1 MFVIRVAAASL
12 NTIPLNWN
20 HNFSAILEA
29 IEQARAND
37 VEILCLPELCI
48 TGYSCE
54 DAFSSPE
61 LLQKALKKVIELA
74 PHTLGMVV
82 CVGLPVSLNKS
93 ILNCACV
100 LADGRIIGIVPKKN
114 LAGDGV
120 HYEPRWFKPSR
131 DGVYTVFRQSGLEV
145 PLGDLVF
152 DFLGVRLGFEICEDA
167 WSIQRPGNQLAKRGV
182 DIIMNPSASHFS
194 FGKAEVRKRFVME
207 ASRAFG
213 SVYLYSNLNGCESG
227 RVIFDGGALIAS
239 EGKVRAL
246 GPRFSFDRSNLSICS
261 VDIEYNRSL
270 ISRVSSLTENL
281 DDKLVVFDSHYFRGE
296 AVESESPQL
305 LPALEYAEEF
315 SHILALGL
323 RDWLERKKRTCLVL
337 PEGSSDLAHQCMLKL
352 STLLPEP
359 YTYSGMVDFT
369 QKIPE
374 NALLCSPINRSEIS
388 LGLWNIQ
395 REAFCDLAP
404 FGGISE
410 TFLCNWAGI
419 PHEGRAVGGIPLAIL
434 GDMERA
440 AVLKRRGPASI
451 FSELSVRY
459 PQYSQ
464 AELFG
469 FLRQFLLSFCH
480 TAGGRERLPPSFHLD
495 EQSLDAHLWF
505 RFPSFNGAFSEELE
519 ELRMNLE
526 ETCLK

>member
-12 NTIPLNWN
+12 NTIPLNWS
-20 HNFSAILEA
+20 HNFSAILQA
-29 IEQARAND
+29 IEEARAND
-37 VEILCLPELCI
+37 VEILCLPELCV

-61 LLQKALKKVIELA
+61 LLQKALNKVLELA

-131 DGVYTVFRQSGLEV
+131 DGVYTIFRQAGLEI

-152 DFLGVRLGFEICEDA
+152 DFGGVRLGFEICEDA
-167 WSIQRPGNQLAKRGV
+167 WSIQRPGNLLARRGV
-182 DIIMNPSASHFS
+182 DIILNPSASHFS

-213 SVYLYSNLNGCESG
+213 AVYLYSNLNGCESG
-227 RVIFDGGALIAS
+227 RVVFDGGALIAS

-246 GPRFSFDRSNLSICS
+246 GPRFSFDRANLTICS
-261 VDIEYNRSL
+261 VDLEYNRSL

-281 DDKLVVFDSHYFRGE
+281 DDKLVIFDSHHFRKDM
-296 AVESESPQL
+296 VESEPPKLTQ
-305 LPALEYAEEF
+305 ALEYHEEF

-323 RDWLERKKRTCLVL
+323 RDWLERKGCTSLVL
-337 PEGSSDLAHQCMLKL
+337 PEGSSNLAHSCMLKL
-352 STLLPEP
+352 SGLLPHP
-359 YTYSGMVDFT
+359 YTYAGMVDYSQPMAKQT
-369 QKIPE
+369 
-374 NALLCSPINRSEIS
+374 LLCSPINRSEIS
-388 LGLWNIQ
+388 LGLWDVT
-395 REAFCDLAP
+395 REAHCDLAP

-410 TFLCNWAGI
+410 TFLCNWTGI
-419 PHEGRAVGGIPLAIL
+419 DSEGRSLLGIPLSIL

-440 AVLKRRGPASI
+440 AVLKRRGPKSI
-451 FSELSVRY
+451 FSELSGRY
-459 PQYSQ
+459 PQYSEY
-464 AELFG
+464 ELFG
-469 FLRQFLLSFCH
+469 FVRQFLTSFCQ

-505 RFPSFNGAFSEELE
+505 RFPAFNGAFFEELE
-519 ELRMNLE
+519 ELKMNLE